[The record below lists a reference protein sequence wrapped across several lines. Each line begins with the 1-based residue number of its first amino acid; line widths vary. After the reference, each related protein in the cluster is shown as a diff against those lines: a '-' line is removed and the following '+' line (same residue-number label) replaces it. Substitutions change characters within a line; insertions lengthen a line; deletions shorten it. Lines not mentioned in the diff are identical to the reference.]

1 MGKATRFTTL
11 LILQTAAAVTNKPA
25 DLTAPVEAFL
35 LLLLLLHRLLLLLHR
50 VPPAIFII
58 APTAPL
64 VAVLVQ
70 LGFHTLVPAAMEI
83 ALHLT
88 PVHRAMLM
96 SSQSAVGLATTAHRV
111 IKLAIPVIMDRCLER
126 H

>member
-11 LILQTAAAVTNKPA
+11 FFLQAAAAVPKKPA
-25 DLTAPVEAFL
+25 DLTDPVVAFL
-35 LLLLLLHRLLLLLHR
+35 LLLLLLLLHC

-64 VAVLVQ
+64 VSVLVR
-70 LGFHTLVPAAMEI
+70 LGSHTLVPAAMEI

-96 SSQSAVGLATTAHRV
+96 SSQPAVVTTAHRV